1 MSLDLVYKKSL
12 GRSYRIVS
20 NALEQLVSHDWASM
34 DKSDKMAFQGIEST
48 EPRKLEHGFQ
58 TNIIDGNHL
67 EVYAPDGI
75 IHQFELVLVN
85 TLNPDTPSMAIF
97 NKNRNREEG
106 KYCSEVDK
114 SVEEVIQDPY
124 SRDGREG

>member
-1 MSLDLVYKKSL
+1 MALDLVYKKSL
-12 GRSYRIVS
+12 GRSYRKHWYRIAN

-34 DKSDKMAFQGIEST
+34 DESDKMAFQGIEST

-58 TNIIDGNHL
+58 TNIIDGNNL
-67 EVYAPDGI
+67 EIYASDGT

-85 TLNPDTPSMAIF
+85 TLNPDTPSMDIF
-97 NKNRNREEG
+97 NKNRNRE
-106 KYCSEVDK
+106 
-114 SVEEVIQDPY
+114 EEVIQDPY